1 MDWNLKATSWDFSE
15 FEQEA
20 IPNIDAVDGSSS
32 FGGNRGKGNFSV
44 DLKLG
49 HVNNSADSS
58 SNKWKEPLKMESSPS
73 GSSKRARGANNGT
86 QTASCLVDGC
96 NSDLSNCREYHRRH
110 KVCELHSKTPE
121 VTISGQKQR
130 FCQQCSRFHCL
141 EEFDEGKRSCRKRL
155 DGHNRRRRKPQ
166 PDPLARSGRFL
177 AGYQGTQLI
186 PFSSSHVY
194 PSTNVVNPT
203 WAGVVNTE
211 AEARHYNQLQ
221 HSNLPDKQNLFLGPS
236 ASNYKGGKQ
245 FAFLQGDNPGL
256 TNQPSP
262 EASVCQPLLRTVSL
276 LERSGS
282 SHNMFRDRLT
292 SRDSDCALSL
302 LSSPQTQT
310 SGISLSHMVQPSSI
324 SLVQSLGP
332 SLHNHSLDSMES
344 VLVTSG
350 RDANN
355 VHHCPGMFPIESD
368 ESSANAAL
376 CTVNNLVGFGVVIR
390 DHAGLVLLSGCHHL
404 NACVTPVVAE
414 AMVIRYGMVLAAESG
429 ISLDVVGSYASS
441 VISFLHSKSIPPA
454 EIGLVLADILDLQNR
469 VESVEFSLALR
480 KANRVARSW
489 SSQN

>member
-1 MDWNLKATSWDFSE
+1 MDWNLKATPWDFSE

-20 IPNIDAVDGSSS
+20 VPNIDAVDGSSS
-32 FGGNRGKGNFSV
+32 FGGTRAKGNFSV

-58 SNKWKEPLKMESSPS
+58 SNKWKEPSKMESSSS

-177 AGYQGTQLI
+177 ASYQGTQLI

-211 AEARHYNQLQ
+211 ADVRHYNQLQ
-221 HSNLPDKQNLFLGPS
+221 HSNLPDKQNLFLGSS
-236 ASNYKGGKQ
+236 ASSYKGGKQ
-245 FAFLQGDNPGL
+245 FTFLQGYNPSL
-256 TNQPSP
+256 NNQPAP
-262 EASVCQPLLRTVSL
+262 EVSVCQPLLRTVAL

-282 SHNMFRDRLT
+282 SHSMFRDRLT

-302 LSSPQTQT
+302 LSSPQTQA

-332 SLHNHSLDSMES
+332 GLHNHSLDPMES

-350 RDANN
+350 RDANH

-368 ESSANAAL
+368 ESSA
-376 CTVNNLVGFGVVIR
+376 
-390 DHAGLVLLSGCHHL
+390 S
-404 NACVTPVVAE
+404 E
-414 AMVIRYGMVLAAESG
+414 A
-429 ISLDVVGSYASS
+429 
-441 VISFLHSKSIPPA
+441 HQTTIPFQW
-454 EIGLVLADILDLQNR
+454 E
-469 VESVEFSLALR
+469 
-480 KANRVARSW
+480 
-489 SSQN
+489 